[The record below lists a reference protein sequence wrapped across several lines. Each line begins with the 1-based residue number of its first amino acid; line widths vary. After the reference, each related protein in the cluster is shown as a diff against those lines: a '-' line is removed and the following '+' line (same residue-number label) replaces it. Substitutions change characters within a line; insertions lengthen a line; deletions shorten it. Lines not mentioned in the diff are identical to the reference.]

1 MKVVDR
7 LRQSFNATSTAT
19 ITLGGAVTGFRTIA
33 EAIAHGD
40 LAIGDEVPMC
50 VESVASWE
58 LSLYRVDNPT
68 QLTRLEV
75 LASWTGGAAVTF
87 PGGLKQIFCAAP
99 AQYLNGIQVGA
110 LPVQSIADATR
121 LLALNP
127 SNEAFLVT
135 AAVLKAYIGGTAPP
149 ADSTAPGAPTNLA
162 STNVGQTGYTITFTP
177 GNDNVAVARSE
188 WSLDGST
195 WTPVS
200 GGAAGN
206 TFAVSG
212 RTAGSTDTV
221 RVRTVDT
228 SGSVSAAATLSVTL
242 QSAGGNAAPVIS
254 GSIAK
259 TSIASSGYTFAWDA
273 PTDANGNG
281 SKVQTSIDGGS
292 TWTDH
297 AFAAGSRTVTGRSAG
312 STDQLRVRA
321 VDAASAISN
330 VLSDSVTMLN
340 ATPAMADTYAATPG
354 VNFPASSGYDGGA
367 APNRYWA
374 QLVNVYI
381 KNGADYP
388 AQSPQIRCCW
398 GKSPTT
404 PPVAFSN
411 GSWPGEVPFSANGGN
426 SGAVPNSV
434 QGLVYLDQN
443 GYPGLFSVQGTV
455 YGGGSPGNYYLWVLY
470 PDGSAEAVQ
479 TPVAVA

>member
-50 VESVASWE
+50 VESGPSWE

-135 AAVLKAYIGGTAPP
+135 AAVLKAYIGGTSPP

-162 STNVGQTGYTITFTP
+162 STNAGQTGYTITFTP
-177 GNDNVAVARSE
+177 GTDNVSVARSE

-195 WTPVS
+195 WTPVG
-200 GGAAGN
+200 GGATGN
-206 TFAVSG
+206 TFGVTG

-221 RVRTVDT
+221 RVRMVDT
-228 SGSVSAAATLSVTL
+228 SGNPSPVATLPVVL
-242 QSAGGNAAPVIS
+242 QSAGGNATPVMS
-254 GSIAK
+254 GSITK
-259 TSIASSGYTFAWDA
+259 TNITSSGYTFAWDA

-281 SKVQTSIDGGS
+281 SKVQSSVDSGS
-292 TWTDH
+292 SWVDH
-297 AFAAGSRTVTGRSAG
+297 AFAAGSRTVTGRAAG

-321 VDAASAISN
+321 VDTANAISN

-340 ATPAMADTYAATPG
+340 GAPAGDVYNYLTNESYTFFPADRVHSGGAYIDPGSAVVLKITRKDNGLAPVGTLVFAWAKIGGQAADGVGTQHLGDWQDGQTTHEHYAKFGVTSTLYLWGTPG
-354 VNFPASSGYDGGA
+354 QY
-367 APNRYWA
+367 R
-374 QLVNVYI
+374 L
-381 KNGADYP
+381 
-388 AQSPQIRCCW
+388 
-398 GKSPTT
+398 
-404 PPVAFSN
+404 
-411 GSWPGEVPFSANGGN
+411 
-426 SGAVPNSV
+426 AVI
-434 QGLVYLDQN
+434 L
-443 GYPGLFSVQGTV
+443 
-455 YGGGSPGNYYLWVLY
+455 
-470 PDGSAEAVQ
+470 PDGSIEYVKNPDG
-479 TPVAVA
+479 TLRLWTLS